1 MGIPA
6 ADVRDWADRLASA
19 SPHAESR
26 RAPGSDHVD
35 VPDWLERSRIVL
47 RGARG
52 LEELSNFGVTTAPV
66 PDEFEASLLR
76 VSVGEVMLFSTL
88 ETAHVVTYGG
98 LASGPDIVIV
108 GRTGTGLQRLHRT
121 ATGTVEDMGVGR
133 MGFMSSFAPSLLE
146 HVGISETTGVVL
158 PTDLLGPV
166 RDRLA
171 PGVGLLPDTVL
182 TRAAGTFLAGAL
194 HELLVRETPGD
205 AALENALV
213 GLVRTALAQTA
224 GAADGLAATMR
235 AAAMDVIER
244 RYTDVEFDAVQ
255 LAAELHVSRR
265 QLNRYFSGAP
275 RTVQQAILT
284 RRLAAVRGMILTVPH
299 RDLESIARECGF
311 ADGGAMRSRFLRSF
325 GIGPAAFRRA
335 AAAAVPVPDAM
346 LLTAE
351 QTARGRPSPAATIA
365 E

>member
-19 SPHAESR
+19 APNPEGR
-26 RAPGSDHVD
+26 RAPESDRVD

-98 LASGPDIVIV
+98 LADGPDIVII
-108 GRTGTGLQRLHRT
+108 GRESAGLQRLHRT
-121 ATGTVEDMGVGR
+121 ATTSVEEMGVGR
-133 MGFMSSFAPSLLE
+133 MGFMSSFAPSVVE
-146 HVGISETTGVVL
+146 HVGVTETTGVVL

-166 RDRLA
+166 RDRLSG
-171 PGVGLLPDTVL
+171 GVGLLPDTAL
-182 TRAAGTFLAGAL
+182 TRAAGIFFAGAL
-194 HELLVRETPGD
+194 HDLLVRGATGD
-205 AALENALV
+205 GALESAVVALA
-213 GLVRTALAQTA
+213 RTALAQTN
-224 GAADGLAATMR
+224 GTADDLAATMR
-235 AAAMDVIER
+235 TAAMDVIER
-244 RYTDVEFDAVQ
+244 RYPDPAFDAVQ
-255 LAAELHVSRR
+255 LADELHVSRR
-265 QLNRYFSGAP
+265 QLYRYFAIGA
-275 RTVQQAILT
+275 RTVHESILG
-284 RRLAAVRGMILTVPH
+284 RRLAAARGLILSAPH

-311 ADGGAMRSRFLRSF
+311 VDAAAMRTRFNRAF
-325 GIGPAAFRRA
+325 GTSPAAFRRA
-335 AAAAVPVPDAM
+335 AVDGVPLPGAM

-351 QTARGRPSPAATIA
+351 QAAAGRHQPVA
-365 E
+365 